1 MMLKGNSKKNLKPM
15 VAKLW
20 YASDIAMPM
29 ETAKKYGIKELIM
42 LQVRHGVFETNSS
55 STHSITL
62 CKKSEYDAWVNG
74 EVYLNDGWWVKELE
88 NRDKKF
94 LTREEAVKLITDSG
108 HYKDT
113 DLYSL
118 DEAELLEIF
127 NDEEIYD
134 TEWYDNMC
142 EYYETYEVKYTT
154 ESGEDII
161 AFGYY
166 GNDY

>member
-1 MMLKGNSKKNLKPM
+1 
-15 VAKLW
+15 
-20 YASDIAMPM
+20 
-29 ETAKKYGIKELIM
+29 M

-62 CKKSEYDAWVNG
+62 CKKSDYDAWRNG
-74 EVYLNDGWWVKELE
+74 EVYLNDGWWSKELE

-94 LTREEAVKLITDSG
+94 LTKEEAIKLITDSG
-108 HYKDT
+108 YFEDT

-118 DEAELLEIF
+118 DEEELWEIF
-127 NDEEIYD
+127 YEEGIYD
-134 TEWYDNMC
+134 TEMYGDKC
-142 EYYETYEVKYTT
+142 EYYEEYEEKYVTD
-154 ESGEDII
+154 SGDVII